1 MKKSIAI
8 GLTLLFIVSMAGCS
22 LYGVASDYPA
32 AIMVGDTVYYLT
44 SQAMPAEIDKSA
56 VIGYTESYTDAFPK
70 ENNATNFNR
79 ELNMPIAKV
88 ENGVAVLYENEWRF
102 CTPESSAYEDASA
115 KTGNTSV
122 LKEPPQLT
130 ILYADEGITAL
141 RGTYSWTYQ
150 DEDKTFMG
158 IESDSLHP
166 LQSKEYMPSLHLTR
180 STLSHI
186 EPFSDYLQFET
197 VPNQLTVC
205 CWSVEQ
211 WDHIDAES
219 EAVAVS
225 KYDGEADQ
233 PVFQIPLKEGSF
245 IYEVVATWENAEAYG
260 GTAHYSFYT
269 EPGTIDASV
278 KE

>member
-1 MKKSIAI
+1 
-8 GLTLLFIVSMAGCS
+8 
-22 LYGVASDYPA
+22 
-32 AIMVGDTVYYLT
+32 
-44 SQAMPAEIDKSA
+44 
-56 VIGYTESYTDAFPK
+56 
-70 ENNATNFNR
+70 
-79 ELNMPIAKV
+79 
-88 ENGVAVLYENEWRF
+88 
-102 CTPESSAYEDASA
+102 
-115 KTGNTSV
+115 
-122 LKEPPQLT
+122 
-130 ILYADEGITAL
+130 
-141 RGTYSWTYQ
+141 
-150 DEDKTFMG
+150 MG

-186 EPFSDYLQFET
+186 EPFSAYLQFET

-269 EPGTIDASV
+269 EPGTMDASV

>member
-1 MKKSIAI
+1 
-8 GLTLLFIVSMAGCS
+8 
-22 LYGVASDYPA
+22 
-32 AIMVGDTVYYLT
+32 
-44 SQAMPAEIDKSA
+44 
-56 VIGYTESYTDAFPK
+56 
-70 ENNATNFNR
+70 
-79 ELNMPIAKV
+79 MPIAKV

-102 CTPESSAYEDASA
+102 CTPESSAYEDAST

-186 EPFSDYLQFET
+186 EPFSAYLQFET
-197 VPNQLTVC
+197 VPNQLTGLLLERGAMGSYRC
-205 CWSVEQ
+205 RERSCS
-211 WDHIDAES
+211 S
-219 EAVAVS
+219 
-225 KYDGEADQ
+225 
-233 PVFQIPLKEGSF
+233 FQIRWGSRSTR
-245 IYEVVATWENAEAYG
+245 VSN
-260 GTAHYSFYT
+260 SFKGRQLYL
-269 EPGTIDASV
+269 
-278 KE
+278 

>member
-70 ENNATNFNR
+70 ENNAT
-79 ELNMPIAKV
+79 
-88 ENGVAVLYENEWRF
+88 EWRF

-115 KTGNTSV
+115 KTGNTSG

-130 ILYADEGITAL
+130 IMYADEGITAL

-166 LQSKEYMPSLHLTR
+166 LQSKEYMPSLRLTR
-180 STLSHI
+180 NTLSHA
-186 EPFSDYLQFET
+186 EPFSAYLQFET
-197 VPNQLTVC
+197 APNQLTVC
-205 CWSVEQ
+205 CWSEEQ

-233 PVFQIPLKEGSF
+233 PVLQIPLKEGGF
-245 IYEVVATWENAEAYG
+245 VYEVVATWENAEAYG